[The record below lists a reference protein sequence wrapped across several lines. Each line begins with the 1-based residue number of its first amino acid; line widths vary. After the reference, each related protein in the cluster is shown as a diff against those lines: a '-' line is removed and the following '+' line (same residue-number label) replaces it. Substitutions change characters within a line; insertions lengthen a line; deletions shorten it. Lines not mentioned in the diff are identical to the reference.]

1 MIKTEKSL
9 NGGAPM
15 SYLPLWLLLIV
26 SVVVL
31 VMAGVVSGN
40 K

>member
-1 MIKTEKSL
+1 MIKAEKL
-9 NGGAPM
+9 LKGGASM

-26 SVVVL
+26 SLVVL